1 MEEKTFVGFD
11 FGVFTDDAGAA
22 HEYCN
27 VYLLEPFV
35 GEPSDIRHFG
45 GLRAMKY
52 KCDDPSIF
60 EKITPNTRVRC
71 YFSSRGKVAF
81 MQPIDKQAAG
91 KD

>member
-35 GEPSDIRHFG
+35 GEPSDTRHFG

-52 KCDDPSIF
+52 
-60 EKITPNTRVRC
+60 
-71 YFSSRGKVAF
+71 
-81 MQPIDKQAAG
+81 
-91 KD
+91 